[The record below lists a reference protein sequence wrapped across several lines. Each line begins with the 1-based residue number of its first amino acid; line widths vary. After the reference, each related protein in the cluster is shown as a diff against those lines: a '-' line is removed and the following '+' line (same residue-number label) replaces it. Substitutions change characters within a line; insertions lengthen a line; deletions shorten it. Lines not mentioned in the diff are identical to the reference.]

1 MNNMFA
7 AADGRCLNTLFICHK
22 SLCLVIANNPP
33 ECGGWRLLVSACSPT
48 VHYLSV

>member
-33 ECGGWRLLVSACSPT
+33 ECGGCWCPPAVPLCT
-48 VHYLSV
+48 IYLYN